1 MPLIAIFLPN
11 AVTIRDIVHT
21 GTLQELLGIPDAR
34 IDIYTQNPTLPEFD
48 ALKASGR
55 VTLLPMA
62 EYRPNRVEKFVRHI
76 YPLLYYDI
84 FIRVQKAMKNKPAR
98 RAIARLLTAARRLF
112 GTRRTVAFV
121 GRLLLWLS
129 RNSIEPAIQG
139 TPDLVIGTRS
149 LVSSLEFPMV
159 CEAVRK
165 GLPLITAVSSWD
177 NFTTKGYLPFPVKR
191 TVVWNR
197 KMAEE
202 LEGIFETDADEI
214 VVAGYP
220 RLPLLQDAGDFQ
232 SAEQYLAE
240 LGLGQYRRFILYSA
254 SYSELS
260 RVSPSEPPREFMLIR
275 KVSEQLAP
283 TLPEDTCILIRLH
296 PYSQPNEEDYFAG
309 IERVHLFVPGRTD
322 RYVERVMNV
331 ADEQHLAAQ
340 LQLSVCIVSMAST
353 MTIDALSLG
362 RPIINVR
369 FEPVETGPEMICKF
383 YDYNH
388 FRDLL
393 NIAKPPLAY
402 TTEDVIAFVHRCLA
416 GDADAAY
423 DAAAFTEYYVPR
435 FSGEYPRILRQT
447 VEEVLASG
455 RAASVP
461 AQ

>member
-11 AVTIRDIVHT
+11 AVTIRDVVHT

-34 IDIYTQNPTLPEFD
+34 IDIYTQNPALPEFD
-48 ALKASGR
+48 ALKASGQ
-55 VTLLPMA
+55 VMMLPMA
-62 EYRPNRVEKFVRHI
+62 EYRPNRVETLVRHI
-76 YPLLYYDI
+76 YPLLFYDT
-84 FIRVQKAMKNKPAR
+84 FTYLQKALAGKPTR
-98 RAIARLLTAARRLF
+98 QAIARVMSMVRRLL
-112 GTRRTVAFV
+112 GTRRTIALV

-129 RNSIEPAIQG
+129 RNSSKPAIRG
-139 TPDLVIGTRS
+139 NPDLVIGTRS
-149 LVSSLEFPMV
+149 LVASLEFPMV

-177 NFTTKGYLPFPVKR
+177 NFTTKGFLPFPVER

-202 LEGIFETDADEI
+202 LAGIFETDPDEI

-220 RLPLLQDAGDFQ
+220 RLPLLQNAGDFE

-240 LGLGQYRRFILYSA
+240 LGLAQYRRFILYSA

-275 KVSEQLAP
+275 KISEQLAP
-283 TLPEDTCILIRLH
+283 TLPADTCILVRLH
-296 PYSQPNEEDYFAG
+296 PYSQANDEDFFAG
-309 IERVHLFVPGRTD
+309 MDRVHVFVPGRTD
-322 RYVERVMNV
+322 RYVERVMNI

-340 LQLSVCIVSMAST
+340 LQFSECIISVAST
-353 MTIDALSLG
+353 MTIDALALG

-369 FEPVETGPEMICKF
+369 FEPIENGPEVIRKF
-383 YDYNH
+383 YEYNH

-402 TTEDVIAFVHRCLA
+402 TAEEVIAFVHRCLS
-416 GDADAAY
+416 GDDDASY

-447 VEEVLASG
+447 VEEVLADAG
-455 RAASVP
+455 AAP
-461 AQ
+461 AVAQ